1 MRSCCQFRIN
11 KMHTREKRAELMQ
24 GTITAS
30 PLMHKL
36 HEREKNA

>member
-1 MRSCCQFRIN
+1 MRNCCQFRIN

-24 GTITAS
+24 SAITAS

-36 HEREKNA
+36 HAREKKA